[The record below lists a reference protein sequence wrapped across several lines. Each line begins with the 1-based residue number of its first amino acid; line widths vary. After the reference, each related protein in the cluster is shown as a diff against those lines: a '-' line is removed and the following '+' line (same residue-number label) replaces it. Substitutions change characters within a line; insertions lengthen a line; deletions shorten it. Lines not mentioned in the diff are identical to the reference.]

1 MVVYQTIIFK
11 FFLERNDQYQLIIV
25 PVLVRSFYST
35 PKFRLIEQLVQLK
48 VADLVMWFIIF
59 LKVLSPLVSSASFS
73 LLSKHVLDFI

>member
-48 VADLVMWFIIF
+48 VADLVM
-59 LKVLSPLVSSASFS
+59 
-73 LLSKHVLDFI
+73 